1 MRVTKKLYA
10 IINWF
15 FNKPKLV
22 CCIVFT
28 TLSFLF
34 IYIAFQNYKINKEN
48 KRVEMSNT
56 LNVITNNIDQLLK
69 NCYTTT
75 VSLALTIDSEG
86 NPHDFDAV
94 GERLLESNNSIDA
107 VQLVPNGII
116 KYVYP
121 LAGNEKVLGLDVL
134 NSDLFKEE
142 ALKSIE
148 TQKMYF
154 AGPFELTQG
163 GKGIVG
169 RLPVYLKNK
178 FWGYSAV
185 IIRLDKLLKNSGIH
199 SFNTK
204 HFYFQLSKINPNTKK
219 EEFFLEENTKLTDEN
234 HVSSYISDGDWKISL
249 VNRDSGSLMNE
260 LILKIV
266 IALLV
271 AYTLA
276 YFIFLLLKK
285 PQELEL
291 LIKEQANELIRSE
304 IKFKTIFDQAALGIA
319 NLDSTSGKF
328 LEINQKFCEL
338 LGYTQKEMK
347 EKNFQDIT
355 HPDDLQRD
363 LAYIERIK
371 QGLIEQY
378 SLEKRYFRKDGNII
392 WVNLTVTPLYANDN
406 FGEFSFISIVEDIT
420 ERKKNEEIILNSNHK
435 IESLINTVDGIVWE
449 CDAKTFEFTFI
460 SKKVES
466 ILGYTV
472 EEWLSSMTFWEDHIY
487 LEDKERT
494 VNYCFDKT
502 SLNLNHDFE
511 YRMVA
516 KDGRIVWLRDIVNV
530 VSDNN
535 EPVSLRGI
543 MIDVTKKKEIEKD
556 LNHSFDIVSEQN
568 KRLLNFSYIV
578 SHNLRS
584 HTSNIS
590 SLIDLIET
598 ADSDEEREEMLE
610 LLKSVSNSLNET
622 MINLNEVVNI
632 QTNISLT
639 IEKINLFN
647 YVTAT
652 LKVLSN
658 QIESKDVLVN
668 NLISSDEEINYNPA
682 YLESILFNIISNAI
696 RYCHKERKSIITIK
710 CYYENEFKVIEI
722 ADNGIGI
729 DLKKYENKIFGMY
742 KTFSGFADSRGIGL
756 FITKN
761 QVDAMGGNIIVES
774 EPNVGTTFKIFVL

>member
-34 IYIAFQNYKINKEN
+34 IYIAYQNYKINKEN
-48 KRVEMSNT
+48 KRVEMSNA
-56 LNVITNNIDQLLK
+56 LNAITNNIEQLLK

-75 VSLALTIDSEG
+75 LSLALTIDNEG
-86 NPHDFDAV
+86 NPQDFDAV
-94 GERLLESNNSIDA
+94 GKRLLESNNSIDA
-107 VQLVPNGII
+107 VQLVPNGVIQ
-116 KYVYP
+116 YVYP
-121 LAGNEKVLGLDVL
+121 LEGNEKVLGLDIL

-142 ALKSIE
+142 ALKSIK

-169 RLPVYLKNK
+169 RLPVYLKNE

-185 IIRLDKLLKNSGIH
+185 IIKLDKLLKNSGIN

-219 EEFFLEENTKLTDEN
+219 EEFFLEGNTKLTEEN

-249 VNRDSGSLMNE
+249 VNRDAGSLMNE

-338 LGYTQKEMK
+338 LGYTEKEMK
-347 EKNFQDIT
+347 EKNFQSIT

-363 LAYIERIK
+363 LDYIERIV

-378 SLEKRYFRKDGNII
+378 SIEKRYYRKDGNII

-406 FGEFSFISIVEDIT
+406 FDEFSFISIVEDIT
-420 ERKKNEEIILNSNHK
+420 ERKKNEEIILSSNHK

-472 EEWLSSMTFWEDHIY
+472 EEWLSSRTFWEDHIY
-487 LEDKERT
+487 FEDKERT

-516 KDGRIVWLRDIVNV
+516 KDGRIVWLRDIVNI

-556 LNHSFDIVSEQN
+556 LNHSFTLVSQQN
-568 KRLLNFSYIV
+568 ERLLNFSYIV

-590 SLIDLIET
+590 SLIELIET
-598 ADSDEEREEMLE
+598 AENEDEKRQMLD

-622 MINLNEVVNI
+622 MTNLNEVINI

-639 IEKINLFN
+639 TEKVNLYN
-647 YVTAT
+647 YVIAT
-652 LKVLSN
+652 LKLLSN
-658 QIESKDVLVN
+658 QINLHDVFVDN
-668 NLISSDEEINYNPA
+668 QISVDEEINYNPA

-696 RYCHKERKSIITIK
+696 RYCDKEKKPIITIK
-710 CYYENEFKVIEI
+710 CYPENDFKIIEI
-722 ADNGIGI
+722 TDNGIGI

-742 KTFSGFADSRGIGL
+742 KTFSGLADSRGIGL

-761 QVDAMGGNIIVES
+761 QIDAMGGKIIVES
-774 EPNVGTTFKIFVL
+774 EPNIGTTFKIFIV